1 MKNHSQQAL
10 TLLEALDQVN
20 EAMLQQAFATDTAE
34 KFHALGKV
42 KKIQQTK
49 ERPAHSLPRWL
60 GVAAC
65 LALVL
70 ALAAS
75 PWVFSTLLPVFI
87 QTMPTEPP
95 EPPTTGFTDVYDNA
109 EPPKLLLYG
118 NGASI
123 WPVMTGY
130 DWTYYPEPGN
140 TVHDVVEAPNPLS
153 ADMKD
158 TIPWLTTEESTL
170 VLKFQTDPSSIIV
183 RCWEAGSAGNPDA
196 YDTYDIASCVN
207 QSLQLKPGS
216 YLYEVTAEWYPLD
229 NRHGSATYVF
239 GVNADFALFGPD
251 RNIQIVSGDRVLQTP
266 AEVLNQG
273 SRYDEAAKQW
283 ISEFGGG
290 GYWTL
295 HDAATNGTKLPCL
308 LWDGDFRV
316 ELGANGTL
324 TDIRVY
330 FAREGS
336 NPGVYQFAKAPEEV
350 SDLPAGQWYIL
361 LCVTWEGRFIEH
373 ENACETYDYEYV
385 FTLEVAEAE
394 TPPFLWDFDKTS
406 GILTV
411 SGCESIPDFTYEDQ
425 WTTPPWAEHRE
436 EILHIT
442 IADGVKRIGNMA
454 FRDMP
459 NLESIVL
466 PYGLKEIGD
475 YAFYKAEK
483 LKYASLPANLET
495 IGDYAFAECLELPD
509 FHIPAALKH
518 IGQGAFQFCKLPT
531 SLILPSQLSSVG
543 NGAFQHCTG
552 LQEVTILGSPEALR
566 YTFQGCTALQIIRF
580 CGNAPASLGDITFED
595 RVICYYPS
603 HNSTWTDEILDTANL
618 YYTAWFA
625 SYDPA
630 SEKLPGETTSGQC
643 GRTAYWELKDG
654 TLTISGTG
662 DVTYLGW
669 ENFRSD
675 IRKVIIEDGIT
686 NIPNSAFY
694 QCGNLTSVT
703 IPQSVTFIGSNAFN
717 QCKKLGAVTLP
728 ENLEFMGGYAFE
740 HCEALEE
747 IVFPEGMT
755 EIPNGAFLGCKSLKS
770 ITWPSNLTLVGQAAF
785 QNCTSL
791 KELHFPATLQ
801 SLGDYAFSKCSS
813 LKKLYFYGDAPG
825 VSNFTFEGV
834 TATAYYPP
842 GNVSWISGGMKF
854 HSGNISEKPD
864 PNQENQ
870 GCITHDFGDWVI
882 LKEPTRLEGGKQ
894 ERVCKACGY
903 KETEGLPPIVWEGE
917 QPAHPELGEP
927 IASGKNHNVK
937 WNLYTD
943 GTLAVFGVRIM
954 EGSNKHRYA
963 WHDYADQITRII
975 VEEGLANIAPYAFQ
989 ELPNL
994 VSVRLPDTLMRIEN
1008 EAFFNCPK
1016 LKSLVIPA
1024 SVVDIQDY
1032 AFSRCASLH
1041 TVYFLGNAPKM
1052 EDHIFNHNTLTAYYP
1067 ADNATWTEDHLR
1079 SYGGTVTWVAGDPGS
1094 FGVLH
1099 YRKEEAYEA

>member
-42 KKIQQTK
+42 KKIHQTK

-239 GVNADFALFGPD
+239 GVNADFTLFGPD

-290 GYWTL
+290 AYWTL
-295 HDAATNGTKLPCL
+295 HDAATNGTKLPSL

-385 FTLEVAEAE
+385 FTLEVAETE
-394 TPPFLWDFDKTS
+394 TPPFLWDFDETS

-411 SGCESIPDFTYEDQ
+411 SGCEAIPDFTYGDQ

-442 IADGVKRIGNMA
+442 VADGVKRIGNMA

-552 LQEVTILGSPEALR
+552 LQEVTILGSPETMY

-603 HNSTWTDEILDTANL
+603 QNSTWTDEILDTANL

-625 SYDPA
+625 SDDPL
-630 SEKLPGETTSGQC
+630 SERISENATGGQC

-654 TLTISGTG
+654 TLTISGSG
-662 DVTYLGW
+662 NVTYMGW
-669 ENFRSD
+669 ENLRSE
-675 IRKVIIEDGIT
+675 IKKVVIEDGIT
-686 NIPNSAFY
+686 NITDGSFY
-694 QCGNLTSVT
+694 QCTNLTSVT
-703 IPQSVTFIGSNAFN
+703 IPDSVTYIGFRAFYE
-717 QCKKLGAVTLP
+717 CKKLKSVTLP
-728 ENLEFMGGYAFE
+728 EN
-740 HCEALEE
+740 
-747 IVFPEGMT
+747 
-755 EIPNGAFLGCKSLKS
+755 
-770 ITWPSNLTLVGQAAF
+770 
-785 QNCTSL
+785 
-791 KELHFPATLQ
+791 LQ
-801 SLGDYAFSKCSS
+801 SLGDYAFMHCESITAITIPEKLTVIPRMAFCGCVSLKEINLPDS
-813 LKKLYFYGDAPG
+813 LTEIVNGAFQNCTALKTIHFPASLQVLGDYAFSGCTGLKKLYFYGDAPG

-842 GNVSWISGGMKF
+842 GNVSWISGGMGF

-864 PNQENQ
+864 QNLCPSHEYSNWIILQEPSPL
-870 GCITHDFGDWVI
+870 D
-882 LKEPTRLEGGKQ
+882 EGIK
-894 ERVCKACGY
+894 ERVCQICGHKDTDSIPRKVY
-903 KETEGLPPIVWEGE
+903 EGQPPE
-917 QPAHPELGEP
+917 HPELGEP
-927 IASGKNHNVK
+927 IAGGFDHNVQ
-937 WNLYTD
+937 WNLYED
-943 GTLAVFGVRIM
+943 GTLTIFGTGIM
-954 EGSNKHRYA
+954 EDAFQHIWIENHRA
-963 WHDYADQITRII
+963 QIKRLVI
-975 VEEGLANIAPYAFQ
+975 EEGLASIASTAFQ
-989 ELPNL
+989 GLPNL
-994 VSVRLPDTLMRIEN
+994 VEVQLPNTLMRIGVY
-1008 EAFFNCPK
+1008 AFSGCIQLN
-1016 LKSLVIPA
+1016 SIVIPA
-1024 SVVDIQDY
+1024 SVVEIQNF
-1032 AFSRCASLH
+1032 AFGRCSNLRQ
-1041 TVYFLGNAPKM
+1041 VYFLGDAPDM
-1052 EDHIFNHNTLTAYYP
+1052 PNNIFNMDTLHVYIP
-1067 ADNATWTEDHLR
+1067 ANNKTWIGRKWD
-1079 SYGGTVTWVAGDPGS
+1079 YGGLITWVERDFGAGYP
-1094 FGVLH
+1094 LQLT
-1099 YRKEEAYEA
+1099 EEPKRRA